1 MRWAEHISNMG
12 ERRSLYMVLVKK
24 PERKLKLG

>member
-1 MRWAEHISNMG
+1 MEKNEMGGASIEYG

-24 PERKLKLG
+24 PEKN